1 MAITKKTTHDVESIA
16 RLLEQDK
23 DKEKF
28 EALLS
33 LVLAPQIQDLEN
45 AIFQIL
51 TDTILAT
58 AVGVQLD
65 RFGTIVDQARNGQND
80 DDYRVT
86 LQAKTILNNAQGT
99 LEEIVQLIDLLTGGG
114 LEIEIVEDFPAH
126 FDAIINDPLP
136 VGVDGPQ
143 ISAFVLKGKPAGVK
157 GIIQFHVAVPFQY
170 DGGASNAYDLG
181 KYGAAVAV

>member
-1 MAITKKTTHDVESIA
+1 MAIIKKTTHNTEALA

-23 DKEKF
+23 DKTKIEN
-28 EALLS
+28 LLA

-51 TDTILAT
+51 TDTVLDV

-65 RFGTIVDQARNGQND
+65 NFGTIVDQARNGQND
-80 DDYRVT
+80 TDYRQT
-86 LQAKTILNNAQGT
+86 LRAKTLLNNAQGT
-99 LEEIVQLIDLLTGGG
+99 LEEIIILIDLLTGGG

-143 ISAFVLKGKPAGVK
+143 MAAFVLQAKPAGVK
-157 GIIQFHVAVPFQY
+157 GIIQFHTATPFQY
-170 DGGASNAYDLG
+170 DTGLGYDEG
-181 KYGAAVAV
+181 EYGAGPGL